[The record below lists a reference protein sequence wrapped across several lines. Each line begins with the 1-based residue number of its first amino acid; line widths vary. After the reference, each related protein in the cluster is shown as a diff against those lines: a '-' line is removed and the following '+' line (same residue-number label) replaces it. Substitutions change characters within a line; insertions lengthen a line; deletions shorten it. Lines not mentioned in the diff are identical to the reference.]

1 MNVLELSEQE
11 IVRRNSL
18 NELRAMGI
26 EPYPAAE
33 YVTNAFSTD
42 IKEEFSD
49 EAEPR
54 KVSIAGRLMSR
65 RVMGKASFIELQD
78 SKGRIQVY
86 ITRDD
91 ICPEENKDMYNVV
104 FKRLLDIGD
113 FVGIEGVVFRTQ
125 MGEISVHAHKL
136 TVLSK
141 SIRPLP
147 IVKYKDGV
155 AYDKFDDPELRYR
168 QRYVDLVVNDG
179 VKDIFI
185 KRNKV
190 YTSMREFFNTRG
202 YMEVETPV
210 LQSIPGGAAARP
222 FITHHNALDIPLYL
236 RIANELYLK
245 RLIVGG
251 FEGVYEFS
259 KNFRNEG
266 MDRTHNPEF
275 TCMEIYVAYKDYNW
289 MMAFTE
295 QMLEKI
301 CLDVNGTTDVQVGD
315 NVISFK
321 APFARRTMTEAIKE
335 FTGIDITGMDEA
347 QLRDVC
353 KQLGVETDETMGK
366 GKLIDE
372 IFGEKCEG
380 NYIQPTFITDYPIEM
395 SPLCKRH
402 RENPELTERFE
413 LMVNG
418 KELCNAYSELNDPI
432 DQLGRFQEQLRLSE
446 KGDDEAMFIDN
457 DFVRALEYGMPP
469 TSGMGIGMDR
479 LVMLMTGQ
487 QTIQEVLFFP
497 QMRPEKKS
505 PKDPASKYVELGIAE
520 EWVPVIQKAG
530 YKLVADMQGVN
541 PQKVHM
547 DICGVNKKYKLDL
560 KNPTVD
566 EVTAWIEKIG

>member
-236 RIANELYLK
+236 R
-245 RLIVGG
+245 
-251 FEGVYEFS
+251 
-259 KNFRNEG
+259 
-266 MDRTHNPEF
+266 
-275 TCMEIYVAYKDYNW
+275 
-289 MMAFTE
+289 
-295 QMLEKI
+295 
-301 CLDVNGTTDVQVGD
+301 
-315 NVISFK
+315 
-321 APFARRTMTEAIKE
+321 
-335 FTGIDITGMDEA
+335 
-347 QLRDVC
+347 
-353 KQLGVETDETMGK
+353 
-366 GKLIDE
+366 
-372 IFGEKCEG
+372 
-380 NYIQPTFITDYPIEM
+380 
-395 SPLCKRH
+395 
-402 RENPELTERFE
+402 
-413 LMVNG
+413 
-418 KELCNAYSELNDPI
+418 
-432 DQLGRFQEQLRLSE
+432 
-446 KGDDEAMFIDN
+446 
-457 DFVRALEYGMPP
+457 
-469 TSGMGIGMDR
+469 
-479 LVMLMTGQ
+479 
-487 QTIQEVLFFP
+487 
-497 QMRPEKKS
+497 
-505 PKDPASKYVELGIAE
+505 
-520 EWVPVIQKAG
+520 
-530 YKLVADMQGVN
+530 
-541 PQKVHM
+541 
-547 DICGVNKKYKLDL
+547 
-560 KNPTVD
+560 
-566 EVTAWIEKIG
+566 